1 MQALAQGRTGS
12 PPAPHSW
19 PERSW
24 LPWGCWGLG
33 QAGSWLTRACLTV
46 PPASLPG
53 QLPRAEPPHPQR
65 LPPGA
70 LRQHGG
76 RELPPV
82 GAAGG
87 RGGNPALQ
95 TGLLILGAADD
106 PEFQSCRRS
115 LAQHHIPSQLF
126 TAESLPRHFSGIQ
139 PHGGELAVSDL
150 TAGVLYAGRALQA
163 VQDGFR
169 RCGGALCDGQKVT
182 DIKPG
187 PVVTVMTSR
196 GVYQARS
203 VVITA
208 GPWTNKLLAPLG
220 LQLPLQTLRINVC
233 YWQEQVPGTYG
244 IPEHFPCLL
253 AFHANQAPHLIYA
266 LPSNEYPGLVK
277 VCYNYGSP
285 ADPEERDRLPTAS
298 ADIQILRD
306 FVSKYLPGLVPEP
319 AVVEQCMYTN
329 TPDEDFVLD
338 RHPKFSNIIIGAGFS
353 GHGFKLAP
361 VVGKLLSQLSAGE
374 EPSYA
379 LEPFRIRR
387 FPALE
392 EEEARAAAATCP
404 SASAGRPAA

>member
-1 MQALAQGRTGS
+1 MAAAGESPGSLYDTIVVGAGVQGSFTAYHLAKQGRETLLLEQFPLPHCRGS
-12 PPAPHSW
+12 SHGQSRLI
-19 PERSW
+19 RSAYPQEHYASMVAESYRLW
-24 LPWGCWGLG
+24 EQLAAE
-33 QAGSWLTRACLTV
+33 AGT
-46 PPASLPG
+46 
-53 QLPRAEPPHPQR
+53 QLYR
-65 LPPGA
+65 
-70 LRQHGG
+70 
-76 RELPPV
+76 
-82 GAAGG
+82 
-87 RGGNPALQ
+87 Q

>member
-277 VCYNYGSP
+277 
-285 ADPEERDRLPTAS
+285 
-298 ADIQILRD
+298 
-306 FVSKYLPGLVPEP
+306 
-319 AVVEQCMYTN
+319 N